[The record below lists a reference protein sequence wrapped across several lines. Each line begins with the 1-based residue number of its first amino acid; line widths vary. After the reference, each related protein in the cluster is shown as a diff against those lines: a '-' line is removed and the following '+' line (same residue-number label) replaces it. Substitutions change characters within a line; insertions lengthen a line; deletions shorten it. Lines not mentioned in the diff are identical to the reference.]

1 MLVNYEEQNTIL
13 ACEQEPKDKL
23 ILQAEEKG
31 KVRVKMLNL
40 LSGAAPVYQEGFVVV
55 DLDVLEL
62 AIKELKEMQ

>member
-1 MLVNYEEQNTIL
+1 
-13 ACEQEPKDKL
+13 
-23 ILQAEEKG
+23 
-31 KVRVKMLNL
+31 MLNL